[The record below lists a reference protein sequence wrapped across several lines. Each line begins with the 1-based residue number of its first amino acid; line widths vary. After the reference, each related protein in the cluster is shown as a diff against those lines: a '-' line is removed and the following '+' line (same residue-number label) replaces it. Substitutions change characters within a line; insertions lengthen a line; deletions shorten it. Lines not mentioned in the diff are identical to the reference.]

1 MTLYKCTLLVALFTS
16 CAGFVPSTPAARHV
30 TLEAKKKGFGSDKF
44 SEKKPKTAAKL
55 EKERAASAYDA
66 AKASGIPEYRV
77 YVKVKGN
84 EDWAPVG
91 CVTVPRSESVSQ
103 SIYGNQEALVSAA
116 TAAYPGLKSQELE
129 FGYNLAV
136 FPDEPVKAAVAEDAA
151 RSTNPFFKF
160 AKDLTNPLNANA

>member
-1 MTLYKCTLLVALFTS
+1 M
-16 CAGFVPSTPAARHV
+16 
-30 TLEAKKKGFGSDKF
+30 EAKKKGFGSDKF

>member
-1 MTLYKCTLLVALFTS
+1 M
-16 CAGFVPSTPAARHV
+16 
-30 TLEAKKKGFGSDKF
+30 
-44 SEKKPKTAAKL
+44 
-55 EKERAASAYDA
+55 
-66 AKASGIPEYRV
+66 
-77 YVKVKGN
+77 
-84 EDWAPVG
+84 
-91 CVTVPRSESVSQ
+91 TVPRSESVSQ